1 MDGRSKF
8 CADGL
13 NFCGI
18 LGGEEFLDEFD
29 DEIVFVQGERPRGVF
44 AAVGRM
50 PDDGR
55 RKASGKPGRAGAKE
69 NP

>member
-13 NFCGI
+13 NFRGI

-29 DEIVFVQGERPRGVF
+29 DEIFFVQGG
-44 AAVGRM
+44 AAPSPPAYGRM

-55 RKASGKPGRAGAKE
+55 REASGKPGRA
-69 NP
+69 